1 MSAAVTRR
9 LEGKVVL
16 VTGGGSGI
24 GRAICLEAAREGAD
38 VAIGYNTSAAGARAV
53 MKQIR
58 ALGRRAEALKADLSS
73 SREARRLVQRAL
85 TAMGAIHVL
94 VNNAAVI
101 RRAPFLEFSEKD
113 WEQTLAINLR
123 AAFVCTQEAARAMVL
138 QGIRG
143 RIVNISSVGGMLAH
157 TDLCAYDA
165 SKAGMDML
173 TRSAA
178 AALGPRG
185 ITVNSVSPGAI
196 EVKRNKSEFA
206 GASAVRR
213 WKSVIPLGH
222 WGRPEDIANAVIFL
236 ASDEARFIT
245 GHTLVVDGGQTIALS
260 SP

>member
-1 MSAAVTRR
+1 MSPPMTGR
-9 LEGKVVL
+9 LLGKVFL
-16 VTGGGSGI
+16 VTGGGTGI
-24 GRAICLEAAREGAD
+24 GRAICLSAAREGAD
-38 VAIGYNTSAAGARAV
+38 VCIACHASVEGARAV
-53 MKQIR
+53 KREILS
-58 ALGRRAEALKADLSS
+58 LGRRAAVLRADIGI
-73 SREARRLVQRAL
+73 ARQARAL
-85 TAMGAIHVL
+85 VGRAFVEMGALHVL
-94 VNNAAVI
+94 VNNAAIV
-101 RRAPFLEFSEKD
+101 RCAPFLEYRLED
-113 WEQTLAINLR
+113 WEATFAINLR
-123 AAFVCTQEAARAMVL
+123 AAFLCAREAARMMVRA
-138 QGIRG
+138 GIRG
-143 RIVNISSVGGMLAH
+143 RIINISSIGGMLAH